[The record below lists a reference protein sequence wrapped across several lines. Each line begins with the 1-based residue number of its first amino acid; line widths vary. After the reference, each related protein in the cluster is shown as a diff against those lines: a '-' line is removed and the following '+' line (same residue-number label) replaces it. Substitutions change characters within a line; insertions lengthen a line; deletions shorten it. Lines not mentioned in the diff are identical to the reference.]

1 LNKLIGNEDSDVYK
15 GNHCCQLN
23 KLNQPVNSI
32 NLLVEF
38 IDLLYL
44 GEKYMILF
52 NCEEPK
58 QKYEAKMEK
67 KYRMLII
74 DDSEETVAGLQHFF
88 SKKYEV
94 LTAGDGMEGLKLFEN
109 EEKGF
114 DLVITD
120 LVMPYISGVGV
131 ISIIKKKYAGT
142 PVIAITG
149 WGEHPGAL
157 ATEAQAD
164 IVLEKPIELPE
175 LEKLVDDLLAKKKS

>member
-1 LNKLIGNEDSDVYK
+1 MD
-15 GNHCCQLN
+15 
-23 KLNQPVNSI
+23 
-32 NLLVEF
+32 
-38 IDLLYL
+38 
-44 GEKYMILF
+44 
-52 NCEEPK
+52 
-58 QKYEAKMEK
+58 K
-67 KYRMLII
+67 KYRLLII

-88 SKKYEV
+88 SKSHEV
-94 LTAGDGMEGLKLFEN
+94 FTAADGMEGLKLFES
-109 EEKGF
+109 EDEGF

-131 ISIIKKKYAGT
+131 ISIIKKKYPGI

-175 LEKLVDDLLAKKKS
+175 LEKLVDDLLAKR